1 MKKLLLTGVAALSV
15 LTASAAP
22 AASSQ
27 APKVELPD
35 RIVGLWCYAKDIST
49 DTERHYLDPYGEG
62 HSALDKDGDPTW
74 IDACGDE
81 KYSKESDA
89 SIEVWKKGH
98 KSGYVSNWV
107 APGYRNFCTFDKIEA
122 VKGSETT
129 KGAVT
134 PAYSV
139 HANCRSGWG
148 DKVEP
153 PWTENLELQIIND
166 ELVITELPEG

>member
-1 MKKLLLTGVAALSV
+1 MHKVLLAGIAALSV
-15 LTASAAP
+15 LTASAAS

-27 APKVELPD
+27 TPKVELPD
-35 RIVGLWCYAKDIST
+35 RMVGLWCYAKDIST
-49 DTERHYLDPYGEG
+49 DTERHYLDPYLYDEG
-62 HSALDKDGDPTW
+62 HSALDEDGNPTW

-89 SIEVWKKGH
+89 SIVVGKE
-98 KSGYVSNWV
+98 GYLSNWV

-129 KGAVT
+129 KGTVT

-139 HANCRSGWG
+139 HVKCWSGWG

>member
-1 MKKLLLTGVAALSV
+1 MKTFLLAGVAALSV
-15 LTASAAP
+15 LTASAAS

-35 RIVGLWCYAKDIST
+35 RMVGLWCYAKDIST

-62 HSALDKDGDPTW
+62 HSALDKDGDLTW

-89 SIEVWKKGH
+89 SIEVDKD
-98 KSGYVSNWV
+98 GYVSNWV

-134 PAYSV
+134 LAYSV

-153 PWTENLELQIIND
+153 PWTENLEPQIIND